1 MKSKALFSGNSLNI
15 KTPILAL
22 LAASLLSTGLIV
34 AGVYFLRSIY
44 PFDHLLIGLGILFV
58 SGALFFMVNTK
69 YYKLHFNEEP
79 GYISLVESTS
89 WEISPFKIPLKYFT
103 EILMQYTI
111 NDRKKPEYEII
122 LKNRFGSMLLVAK
135 FDNEKDAKKFSQK
148 MESTVGL
155 PLTCRNEIELDSI
168 NRKHPFNPYP
178 LFLPDNS
185 GVLTAETRDSASIS
199 WKVKY
204 HPFQVGFILG
214 IYYGFF
220 HILHFSI
227 IPFGELNA
235 LSIIVIYT
243 AMGILLS
250 LIITVILFSFFGR
263 YYVIVGREEITT
275 YHQVFGR
282 KYHEQQM
289 KKDDVAIIRSTIDP
303 ENETFIIAS
312 RKGIGALN
320 NLLKNYT
327 RGRKKIKE
335 MIEIDDVIKL
345 RDEIFRLDV
354 STLSLVEKLYID
366 QFILKNF

>member
-1 MKSKALFSGNSLNI
+1 MKSKAVFSGNSLNI
-15 KTPILAL
+15 KTPIFAL
-22 LAASLLSTGLIV
+22 LTVSLISTGFIV
-34 AGVYFLRSIY
+34 AGVYFLRTIA

-58 SGALFFMVNTK
+58 SGTLFFMVNTK

-111 NDRKKPEYEII
+111 NDKKKPEYEII
-122 LKNRFGSMLLVAK
+122 LKNRFGSMLLIAK
-135 FDNEKDAKKFSQK
+135 FDNEKEAKKFAEK
-148 MESTVGL
+148 FESKIGL

-178 LFLPDNS
+178 LFLPDNTN
-185 GVLTAETRDSASIS
+185 VKTAETRDTASIS

-220 HILHFSI
+220 HILHFSV
-227 IPFGELNA
+227 IPSGDLNA
-235 LSIIVIYT
+235 LAIIVIYT
-243 AMGILLS
+243 ALGILLS
-250 LIITVILFSFFGR
+250 LLITVILFSFFGR
-263 YYVIVGREEITT
+263 YYVVVGKGEIQI

-282 KYHEQQM
+282 KYNEQQM
-289 KKDDVAIIRSTIDP
+289 NKEDVAIIRSTIDP
-303 ENETFIIAS
+303 ENETIIIAS

-320 NLLKNYT
+320 NLLKNYVH
-327 RGRKKIKE
+327 GKKNIKK
-335 MIEIDDVIKL
+335 MIDIDDVINL
-345 RDEIFRLDV
+345 RDELFRVDV
-354 STLSLVEKLYID
+354 STLRLVEKLYID

>member
-1 MKSKALFSGNSLNI
+1 MKSKAIFSESSLNI
-15 KTPILAL
+15 NTPIKGL
-22 LAASLLSTGLIV
+22 LTASLISTGFIV
-34 AGVYFLRSIY
+34 AGVYFLRTIY

-69 YYKLHFNEEP
+69 YYKMHFNEEP

-111 NDRKKPEYEII
+111 NDNKQPEYEII

-135 FDNEKDAKKFSQK
+135 FDKEKEAKKFSEK
-148 MESTVGL
+148 MQSIAGL
-155 PLTCRNEIELDSI
+155 PLVCRNEIQLDSI
-168 NRKHPFNPYP
+168 DRRHPFNPYP
-178 LFLPDNS
+178 LFLPDKS
-185 GVLTAETRDSASIS
+185 DIQISETRDSATIS

-220 HILHFSI
+220 HILHFAV

-235 LSIIVIYT
+235 LAIIIIYT
-243 AMGILLS
+243 ALGILLS

-263 YYVIVGREEITT
+263 YFVVVGRDEIQV
-275 YHQVFGR
+275 YHKLFGR

-289 KKDDVAIIRSTIDP
+289 KKDDIAIIRSTIDP

-327 RGRKKIKE
+327 RGRKKIRE
-335 MIEIDDVIKL
+335 MIDIDDVIKL

-354 STLSLVEKLYID
+354 STLRLVEKLYID

>member
-1 MKSKALFSGNSLNI
+1 MKSKAIFSQDSLNI

-22 LAASLLSTGLIV
+22 LTMSLISTAFIV
-34 AGVYFLRSIY
+34 TGVYFLRTIN

-103 EILMQYTI
+103 EVLMQYTI

-122 LKNRFGSMLLVAK
+122 LKNRFGSMLLIAK
-135 FDNEKDAKKFSQK
+135 FDNEKDAKKFAEKLQA
-148 MESTVGL
+148 TAGL
-155 PLTCRNEIELDSI
+155 PLTCKNEIELDSI

-178 LFLPDNS
+178 LFLPDKS
-185 GVLTAETRDSASIS
+185 DIQTSETRDTASIS

-220 HILHFSI
+220 HILHFAV
-227 IPFGELNA
+227 IPYGELNTLA
-235 LSIIVIYT
+235 IIVIYT
-243 AMGILLS
+243 ALGILLS

-263 YYVIVGREEITT
+263 YFVVVGREEIQV
-275 YHQVFGR
+275 YHQLFGR
-282 KYHEQQM
+282 KYHEQVI
-289 KKDDVAIIRSTIDP
+289 KKGDVAIIRSTIDP
-303 ENETFIIAS
+303 ENETIIIAS

-335 MIEIDDVIKL
+335 MIDLDDVIKL

-354 STLSLVEKLYID
+354 STLRLVEKLYID

>member
-1 MKSKALFSGNSLNI
+1 MKSRAGFSQNSLNI
-15 KTPILAL
+15 NTPIKRL
-22 LAASLLSTGLIV
+22 LIVSLISTGLIV
-34 AGVYFLRSIY
+34 AGVYFLRLIY
-44 PFDHLLIGLGILFV
+44 PFDHLMIGLGILFV
-58 SGALFFMVNTK
+58 SGSLFFMVNTK

-135 FDNEKDAKKFSQK
+135 FDNEKEAKKFSEKLQ
-148 MESTVGL
+148 SIADL

-168 NRKHPFNPYP
+168 DRKHPFNPYP
-178 LFLPDNS
+178 LFLPEDS
-185 GVLTAETRDSASIS
+185 GIKTSETRDTAAIS

-220 HILHFSI
+220 HILHFAI
-227 IPFGELNA
+227 IPFGRLDA
-235 LSIIVIYT
+235 AAIIVIYT
-243 AMGILLS
+243 ALGILLS
-250 LIITVILFSFFGR
+250 IIITVIMFSFFGR
-263 YYVIVGREEITT
+263 YYIVVWREEIQI

-282 KYHEQQM
+282 KYHEQTM
-289 KKDDVAIIRSTIDP
+289 KKEDVAIIRSTIDT
-303 ENETFIIAS
+303 ENETIIIAS

-335 MIEIDDVIKL
+335 MIDIDDVIKL
-345 RDEIFRLDV
+345 RDEIFRVDV